1 MKYGNTINSRD
12 VIKYI
17 KELQDNLE
25 IALSAEFEAEQEVAA
40 EEIESLKAILAEA
53 YQDKYSQDYMDFC
66 DEVAHPVSYG
76 DWREQR
82 NIPEFE
88 EWLELVETRK
98 EHGLKIEEL
107 EKLMSDHE
115 DAEQPEVDL
124 DDVGEL
130 KDIAANLKEVDY
142 SELEELISLL
152 EAAEEAESYN
162 SDWRHGCELIASH
175 YFPRWVREYAEETT
189 GQDMSMWPFDCID
202 WDQAAKDIES
212 DYSEIGLNGSTY
224 YVRCT

>member
-1 MKYGNTINSRD
+1 MKYGNTISSRD

-17 KELQDNLE
+17 KELQFNLE
-25 IALSAEFEAEQEVAA
+25 CALQTNFDATIEAAK
-40 EEIESLKAILAEA
+40 EEIEALKTILAEA

-66 DEVAHPVSYG
+66 DEVAHPVTYG
-76 DWREQR
+76 DWKEQR

-88 EWLELVETRK
+88 EWLELVETRQN
-98 EHGLKIEEL
+98 HGLMIEEL
-107 EKLMSDHE
+107 EKLMVSVE
-115 DAEQPEVDL
+115 DAELEAEVD
-124 DDVGEL
+124 DVAWL
-130 KDIAANLKEVDY
+130 KDLAEELPEVDY

-162 SDWRHGCELIASH
+162 SDWRHGVELIASH

-189 GQDMSMWPFDCID
+189 GMDFSIWPCDNID
-202 WDQAAKDIES
+202 WEQAAKDIES
-212 DYSEIGLNGSTY
+212 EYAEIELNGNTY